1 MRARQLYVQLKS
13 AGYDPEYLMLKE
25 RYVLTC
31 EVSGLGLARKH
42 SALKLLPTGIFSK
55 FANRIEPAAFIFT
68 QANSPQ
74 EFKVASKRHRVILDC
89 IARKDLEFA
98 AMQRADLHK
107 IYVAT
112 EKVYMDHADVILYT
126 SPKLWDHIKSN
137 YDHDTAYNPF
147 SFWPE
152 RRSKREK
159 MTLAFGGVHSWIDY
173 SESFYA
179 IGEYFEANPDKRGFF
194 FLGEVNGVTDRHAK
208 GVSRLMG
215 LPNVSVL
222 NSLPF
227 EQLVDVISRSH
238 LFVGLSRLNEE
249 RSFATSV
256 RTVHS
261 ISMGTPVFHNRGT
274 GFDGVFPNF
283 PGELGAPADLA
294 NLS

>member
-1 MRARQLYVQLKS
+1 MQRSSPGDIANVPAMRARQLYVQLKS

-126 SPKLWDHIKSN
+126 SPKLWDHINSN

-159 MTLAFGGVHSWIDY
+159 MTLAFGGGIPGSTTVKVFMQ
-173 SESFYA
+173 SENISKPILTSADFSFR
-179 IGEYFEANPDKRGFF
+179 EK
-194 FLGEVNGVTDRHAK
+194 
-208 GVSRLMG
+208 
-215 LPNVSVL
+215 
-222 NSLPF
+222 
-227 EQLVDVISRSH
+227 
-238 LFVGLSRLNEE
+238 
-249 RSFATSV
+249 
-256 RTVHS
+256 
-261 ISMGTPVFHNRGT
+261 
-274 GFDGVFPNF
+274 
-283 PGELGAPADLA
+283 
-294 NLS
+294 